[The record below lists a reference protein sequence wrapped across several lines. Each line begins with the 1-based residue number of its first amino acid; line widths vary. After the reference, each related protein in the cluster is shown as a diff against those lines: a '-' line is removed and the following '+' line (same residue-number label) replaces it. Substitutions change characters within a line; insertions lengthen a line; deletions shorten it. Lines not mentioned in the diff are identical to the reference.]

1 MGLKR
6 LTEDPRGPVG
16 AKLSRYSPRTCVCP
30 ALCHVHVASVR
41 NIMGKCRTP
50 TFIAEFQLRTTP
62 VDERALRIRLDAG
75 RNIYNAALGEA
86 LRRLDLMRE
95 SRAYQAASKL
105 PRGNKTTP
113 EGKALKGA
121 RDDAFN
127 AIRAHH
133 QFDKASIVKFTT
145 ACRNNCWIKDH
156 LGSQE
161 AQATARRA
169 FDVVNRHAFSGRNPD
184 TKGNAKTGKKARKG
198 KLKFGRPRFRG
209 KRFFHSVENQCI
221 TQGLRFK
228 DGILQWGELRLPIRR
243 DPHDKD
249 GWQAEAL
256 ARRVKYARVI
266 RRELRGLWRWYLQLS
281 LEGVAPQRR
290 LTGEGAVGLDIGPST
305 IGMYSDTG
313 AAFDRFCPTV
323 TQPWK
328 KTRRLQRAM
337 DRSRRATNPEC
348 FNPNRTWK
356 KGAKATVRSRRYQ
369 QLAIKRR
376 ERERRLASERKR
388 AHGELANRILGQGTE
403 IHLEKLS
410 YRSFQRQWG
419 KTVKVRAPGAFVDM
433 LSRKVKAAA
442 GTLIKINAFKTALS
456 QFDHTTGEFVKKPR
470 SQLGKPAH
478 KRLHYFGDGITAPV
492 QRDLYSAFL
501 ARHCGLETL
510 NIRQAVEAWTAAEPL
525 LHTAMQRLSNTQVM
539 RRRNRRATLR
549 ESQSARGQGFILPQ
563 ALRHLRADRPSKVDG
578 WLDETGDAVAQARA
592 PESLAVCATKTTQP
606 NASSDT
612 GSNPCAW
619 RFGPRTHNPGFSEH
633 PGSGQRNPSLS
644 PV

>member
-1 MGLKR
+1 MAR
-6 LTEDPRGPVG
+6 ANT
-16 AKLSRYSPRTCVCP
+16 
-30 ALCHVHVASVR
+30 AS
-41 NIMGKCRTP
+41 
-50 TFIAEFQLRTTP
+50 FIAEFPLPTTAA
-62 VDERALRIRLDAG
+62 DERALRIQLDAG

-95 SRAYQAASKL
+95 SRAWQAARAL
-105 PRGNKTTP
+105 PKGRERSGAFR
-113 EGKALKGA
+113 ALHCKFGFSGI
-121 RDDAFN
+121 DLC
-127 AIRAHH
+127 
-133 QFDKASIVKFTT
+133 KFTKD
-145 ACRNNCWIKDH
+145 CRKACWIRDH

-161 AQATARRA
+161 CQAITYRA
-169 FDVVNRHAFSGRNPD
+169 FGIVEQYYFCKRGRPQF
-184 TKGNAKTGKKARKG
+184 KG
-198 KLKFGRPRFRG
+198 KALFN
-209 KRFFHSVENQCI
+209 SLENQCN
-221 TQGLRFK
+221 TQGLHFK
-228 DGILQWGELRLPIRR
+228 DEAVIWSLRNRPELCIPIMR
-243 DPHDKD
+243 DPYDAD
-249 GWQAEAL
+249 GFQAEAL
-256 ARRVKYARVI
+256 TRRIKYPRII
-266 RRELRGLWRWYLQLS
+266 RRELRGRERWYAQLV
-281 LEGVAPQRR
+281 LEGIAPERR
-290 LTGEGAVGLDIGPST
+290 LTGSGAVGLDIGPST
-305 IGMYSDTG
+305 IAMVSDG
-313 AAFDRFCPTV
+313 DAAFETFCPKV
-323 TQPWK
+323 EQPWRDLRK
-328 KTRRLQRAM
+328 LERAM
-337 DRSRRATNPEC
+337 DRSRRATNPDA
-348 FNPNRTWK
+348 FNADGTWRR
-356 KGAKATVRSRRYQ
+356 GAKATVRSRRYQ

-376 ERERRLASERKR
+376 ERERQLASERKR

-433 LSRKVKAAA
+433 LSRKVKAAG
-442 GTLIKINAFKTALS
+442 GTLIKINTFKTALS

-478 KRLHYFGDGITAPV
+478 KRLHYFGDGITAPM

-539 RRRNRRATLR
+539 RRHNRRAMLR

-633 PGSGQRNPSLS
+633 PDSGQRNPSLS
-644 PV
+644 PRGCGFPGPGRNPDSEHHRIL

>member
-1 MGLKR
+1 
-6 LTEDPRGPVG
+6 
-16 AKLSRYSPRTCVCP
+16 
-30 ALCHVHVASVR
+30 
-41 NIMGKCRTP
+41 MGKCRTP

-62 VDERALRIRLDAG
+62 ADERALRIRLDAG

-113 EGKALKGA
+113 EGNALKRA

-127 AIRAHH
+127 AIRARH
-133 QFDKASIVKFTT
+133 QFGKASIVKFTT

-184 TKGNAKTGKKARKG
+184 TQGNAKTGKKARKG

-221 TQGLRFK
+221 KQGLRFK

-369 QLAIKRR
+369 ALALKRR
-376 ERERRLASERKR
+376 ERDRRLASERKR
-388 AHGELANRILGQGTE
+388 SHGQLANAVLGRGSE
-403 IHLEKLS
+403 VRLEKLS
-410 YRSFQRQWG
+410 YKAWQKTFGRSV
-419 KTVKVRAPGAFVDM
+419 TVRGAGGFVAI
-433 LSRKVKAAA
+433 LKRKLQALDGNLVE
-442 GTLIKINAFKTALS
+442 INPYETALS
-456 QFDHTTGEFVKKPR
+456 QFDHTTGEYVKKP
-470 SQLGKPAH
+470 L
-478 KRLHYFGDGITAPV
+478 KRRVHYFGDGTTAPV
-492 QRDLYSAFL
+492 HRDLYSAFL
-501 ARHCGLETL
+501 ARHCGCENLDVPGVIDAWPRAEQLVRRAMLLL
-510 NIRQAVEAWTAAEPL
+510 NAKGRPIRQAASDKTGNAGA
-525 LHTAMQRLSNTQVM
+525 SS
-539 RRRNRRATLR
+539 RAKP
-549 ESQSARGQGFILPQ
+549 ESQVGFILPQ
-563 ALRHLRADRPSKVDG
+563 AFRRLRAGRLSKVDG
-578 WLDETGDAVAQARA
+578 QSDENVDVVACGKLHAGA
-592 PESLAVCATKTTQP
+592 AGSLAKGARKRPQAPPEPRIFGNTL
-606 NASSDT
+606 
-612 GSNPCAW
+612 GS
-619 RFGPRTHNPGFSEH
+619 RL
-633 PGSGQRNPSLS
+633 GSMEQALGIAAAGVSRKSVSRRRGDVPFPYLG
-644 PV
+644 VLGVDVEGAGMFRR